1 VIRLE
6 TFLLR
11 TVATAALA
19 GVALLVFPHDRTLV
33 VRVSLLVV
41 GGLALAALV
50 RGASDLTP
58 TRAARRR
65 PPKSSPH
72 KPDELRRLED
82 QTALACVTAGDLHV
96 GLRPVL
102 REIAV
107 ERLGREPDEAT
118 AGAAWAL
125 LRPDLAAPR
134 DPFARGLTPA
144 QLSQVVD
151 AIERL

>member
-11 TVATAALA
+11 TVATVALA
-19 GVALLVFPHDRTLV
+19 GVALVVFPHDRTLV
-33 VRVSLLVV
+33 VRVWLLVV

-50 RGASDLTP
+50 QGASDLTP
-58 TRAARRR
+58 KRAARRR
-65 PPKSSPH
+65 QDRPPRE

-102 REIAV
+102 REIAA
-107 ERLGREPDEAT
+107 ERLGREPDEAA

-125 LRPDLAAPR
+125 LRPDLEAPR
-134 DPFARGLTPA
+134 DPFARGTTPA
-144 QLSQVVD
+144 ELADIVD